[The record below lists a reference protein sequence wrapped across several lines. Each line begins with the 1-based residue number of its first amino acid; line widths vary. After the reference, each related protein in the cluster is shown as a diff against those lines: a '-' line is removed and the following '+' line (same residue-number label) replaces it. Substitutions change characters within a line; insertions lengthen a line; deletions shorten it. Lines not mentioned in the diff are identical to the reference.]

1 MKKYLILL
9 FLAVLASCTKD
20 LPDDLLPADGRYSMT
35 VQASKEG
42 TKALGFSDGKL
53 NATWTEGDV
62 VKVYQG
68 NNEIGE
74 LSAQSTGTPTTLRGE
89 LTVAPSANDV
99 LTLKFLSPSYASQNG
114 TLEYIESHC
123 DYAEATVT
131 VKSIDG
137 GNITIKESSAS
148 FVNQQAIVKF
158 TLKQSGGAAL
168 SSNPT
173 ALDINYG
180 TGIITLSDIPDDT
193 YTNLKNGNGVLYVAI
208 PDVSD
213 GIVGLTAICG
223 SDYYIYSKNSV
234 TLQAGDYYEIT
245 VKMIPATIVNLA
257 TVSENTTLT
266 DGQVAIGTL
275 ANNVQISIADD
286 ATVTLHNVNINGNG
300 TWTSGMYAGITCE
313 GDAHIILSGNNILK
327 GFHEFRPGILPGPT
341 GSTLTISGTGSL
353 TASSNGRATGIGNS
367 YSGYYVVGDIIITG
381 GTITAY
387 GGYYCAGI
395 GAGVQNTCGNITI
408 TGGIVTA
415 YGGRYAAGI
424 GTGVGREGYEYDDP
438 GVDPMDPMPM
448 HIEEEDEPSVCGT
461 ITISG
466 GTVVATGG
474 QYGAGIGTGKIGNCG
489 NITIYS
495 SVTSVTATKG
505 SGAQHS
511 IGRGVDNDM
520 YNYFPTHGLRNF
532 SVTIGGSNVGYI
544 SESPYTYQP

>member
-9 FLAVLASCTKD
+9 TLTVLAACAKEVA
-20 LPDDLLPADGRYSMT
+20 DDLRPADGHYTMT
-35 VQASKEG
+35 VQASKVG
-42 TKALGFSDGKL
+42 TKALALDGSTL
-53 NATWTEGDV
+53 NATWTAGDV
-62 VKVYQG
+62 VKVYKG
-68 NNEIGE
+68 DVEIGE
-74 LSAQSTGTPTTLRGE
+74 LTAQSTGTPTTLRGE
-89 LTVAPSANDV
+89 ITVAPSANDV
-99 LTLKFLSPSYASQNG
+99 LTLKFLSPSYGSQDG
-114 TLEYIESHC
+114 TLEYIAANC
-123 DYAEATVT
+123 DYAEAEITVSA
-131 VKSIDG
+131 VSG
-137 GNITIKESSAS
+137 SQITTTAANFE
-148 FVNQQAIVKF
+148 NQQAIVKF

-180 TGIITLSDIPDDT
+180 TGTITLSDIPDDT

-424 GTGVGREGYEYDDP
+424 GTGEGTEGYEFDEP
-438 GVDPMDPMPM
+438 GDDPMDPMPM
-448 HIEEEDEPSVCGT
+448 HIEKEDEPSVCGT

-520 YNYFPTHGLRNF
+520 YNYFSTHGLRDF